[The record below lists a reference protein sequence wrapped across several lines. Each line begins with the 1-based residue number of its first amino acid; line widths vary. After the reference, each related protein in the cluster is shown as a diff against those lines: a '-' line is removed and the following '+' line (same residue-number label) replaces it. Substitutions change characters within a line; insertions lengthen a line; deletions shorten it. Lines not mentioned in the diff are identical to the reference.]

1 MKKQYRC
8 SSCGKIFLNWFGQC
22 DSCGAWGT
30 AEEVFVEKKNKQS
43 AGSAPTGNQAV
54 ALKNIPFNE
63 ESRIISGIEEMNR
76 VLGGGLVKDSVS
88 VLTAPP
94 GVGKST
100 LLLSFGEDLARKGY
114 RILYASGEESEGQIK
129 SRALRIMKDLPEH
142 VWILSTAFLDDVLG
156 AIDSI
161 QPHLVVLDSIQTF
174 RLREFAQRA
183 GTPVQ
188 TMECANRLTDLAK
201 SKERPFAVMMVGHMT
216 KSGEMAG
223 LRTLE
228 HLVDTVLFLEEGEG
242 GESLR
247 ILLSTKNRFGR
258 TGEIGL
264 FEMAEEGMKEIK
276 DPSKYFVTK
285 RKEPVA
291 GSALAMIKEGSRF
304 LVIEVESLVSQSFT
318 PYPQRLGDSLRKD
331 QLNTLVSILE
341 ERAKLSLYDKN
352 VILKTTGGIR
362 LAEQSVNLAVL
373 MSIVSSLK
381 HQGIEESTLFVAE
394 VGLTGELKIVP
405 NLDFRLRE
413 IERLGYQ
420 KVYTAPFFWKKDFS
434 GLQVIQK
441 ETLSQVIGDVFNH

>member
-8 SSCGKIFLNWFGQC
+8 SSCGKIFVNWFGQC

-30 AEEVFVEKKNKQS
+30 AEEVFVEKKNKKS
-43 AGSAPTGNQAV
+43 INAAPTVNQAV

-88 VLTAPP
+88 VLMAPP

-129 SRALRIMKDLPEH
+129 SRALRIMKDLPEN

-188 TMECANRLTDLAK
+188 TMEYANRLTDLAK

-242 GESLR
+242 GESLQ
-247 ILLSTKNRFGR
+247 IGR
-258 TGEIGL
+258 
-264 FEMAEEGMKEIK
+264 AH
-276 DPSKYFVTK
+276 V
-285 RKEPVA
+285 
-291 GSALAMIKEGSRF
+291 
-304 LVIEVESLVSQSFT
+304 
-318 PYPQRLGDSLRKD
+318 
-331 QLNTLVSILE
+331 
-341 ERAKLSLYDKN
+341 
-352 VILKTTGGIR
+352 
-362 LAEQSVNLAVL
+362 
-373 MSIVSSLK
+373 
-381 HQGIEESTLFVAE
+381 
-394 VGLTGELKIVP
+394 
-405 NLDFRLRE
+405 
-413 IERLGYQ
+413 
-420 KVYTAPFFWKKDFS
+420 
-434 GLQVIQK
+434 
-441 ETLSQVIGDVFNH
+441 